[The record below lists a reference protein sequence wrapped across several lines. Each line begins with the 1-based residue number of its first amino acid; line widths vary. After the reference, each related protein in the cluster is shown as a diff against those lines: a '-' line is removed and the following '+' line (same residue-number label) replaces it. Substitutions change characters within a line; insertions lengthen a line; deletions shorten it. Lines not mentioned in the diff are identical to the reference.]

1 MKLDEMIAA
10 AKDSMTVGR
19 VFGDPY
25 EKDGLTVIPAVRV
38 MGGAGGG
45 AGQDDEGQQ
54 GEGGGFGMNASPAG
68 VYVIRNGAVQWQPA
82 VDANRVVAAVAGV
95 LVAAM
100 LSRALVARARSRV
113 TS

>member
-1 MKLDEMIAA
+1 MIAA

-45 AGQDDEGQQ
+45 AGQDDEGQRSNT
-54 GEGGGFGMNASPAG
+54 G
-68 VYVIRNGAVQWQPA
+68 
-82 VDANRVVAAVAGV
+82 RVG
-95 LVAAM
+95 
-100 LSRALVARARSRV
+100 
-113 TS
+113 